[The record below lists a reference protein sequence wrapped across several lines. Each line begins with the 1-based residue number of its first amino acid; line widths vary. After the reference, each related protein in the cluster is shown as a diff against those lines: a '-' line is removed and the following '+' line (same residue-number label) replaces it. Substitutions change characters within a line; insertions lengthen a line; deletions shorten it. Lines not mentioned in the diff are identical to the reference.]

1 MPVSRR
7 EFVGGALA
15 AGAGAVNG
23 RPAKLWGLQGSASLS
38 GKLLTLTAVNPNAK
52 APREAEIAV
61 RGARVTAAQARV
73 LSSNDIRAHNSFQNP
88 RALEPRDE
96 QVTVGAGGR
105 LVYRFAPA
113 SVTRL
118 QLTLA

>member
-1 MPVSRR
+1 
-7 EFVGGALA
+7 
-15 AGAGAVNG
+15 
-23 RPAKLWGLQGSASLS
+23 
-38 GKLLTLTAVNPNAK
+38 
-52 APREAEIAV
+52 
-61 RGARVTAAQARV
+61 V
-73 LSSNDIRAHNSFQNP
+73 LSSTDIRAHNSFQNP
-88 RALEPRDE
+88 RGLEPRDE